1 MSSNKSLLSVSRSS
15 GDTDDLIKIPHNFFA
30 PEINVNS
37 TIQSNMNINNSV
49 FSSDD
54 HFMRELDNFLTVEK
68 PHSPVSY
75 DQFSNTLQTKFE
87 KNDIAP
93 SNSGFKT
100 RSLFNVQS
108 EDLNLQEERLKRQH
122 CEQLIG
128 ILQQKILQYQQK
140 LTVLSKL
147 DRDKDDVI
155 CRLKGNVGLDEENKE
170 LKEKLTIM
178 EQEIS
183 DTIHLLKKFQSKNE
197 ILELKIENLTSTT
210 TEMRDISKNQIQD
223 LKIRLSNSTKTEQ
236 DLIKEIECLKA
247 SLKMSQENVTKEL
260 ISKANLERDNISLKS
275 QIKTTKEDR
284 KQCLERHDLEKTT
297 LEMKQKKIFNSLM
310 NEFND
315 KERKLL
321 KELDLQRNALKNYYQ
336 TQLESAL
343 EEKVMD
349 IQEQLDHYQDK
360 LKIESEKREKHLS
373 ERAIKQMELIISKY
387 VFKSTL
393 KLVLQL
399 IINLIS
405 YFRNEEEIELT
416 VKKCAEEKDLYK
428 CQLFNASKTIEALE
442 SKLNDYQI
450 RRSDIAQTLHGVME
464 TQWKKTLEILTCP
477 SKMRNIEIESIDQS
491 ECDNNRVSS
500 MKQYP
505 MNNLSKSE
513 ENIKTE
519 LLRNYI
525 EMLLKQSPATNEE
538 VNSHTTNEKPSMSSK
553 TQHHPK
559 SHPWK

>member
-1 MSSNKSLLSVSRSS
+1 MNFNKSSLSMSRSS

-30 PEINVNS
+30 PEINANS
-37 TIQSNMNINNSV
+37 TVQSNVNINNSV
-49 FSSDD
+49 FSSDE
-54 HFMRELDNFLTVEK
+54 HFMKELDNFLTVEK

-75 DQFSNTLQTKFE
+75 DRFSNTLQTKKE
-87 KNDIAP
+87 QNENVP
-93 SNSGFKT
+93 SNSGYKN
-100 RSLFNVQS
+100 RSLFSDQP

-140 LTVLSKL
+140 LTVLSKQE
-147 DRDKDDVI
+147 RDKDDVI
-155 CRLKGNVGLDEENKE
+155 CRLKGNIGLDEENKE
-170 LKEKLTIM
+170 LKEKLATV

-183 DTIHLLKKFQSKNE
+183 NTIHLLRKFQSKNE

-210 TEMRDISKNQIQD
+210 TEMRNISKKQIQD
-223 LKIRLSNSTKTEQ
+223 LQIRLSNSGKMEL
-236 DLIKEIECLKA
+236 DLTKEIESLKA
-247 SLKMSQENVTKEL
+247 SLKMSQENVLKEK
-260 ISKANLERDNISLKS
+260 ISKANLERDNVALKS
-275 QIKTTKEDR
+275 QIKTMKED
-284 KQCLERHDLEKTT
+284 KNQCLERHDLEKTT
-297 LEMKQKKIFNSLM
+297 IEMKQKKIFNNLM

-315 KERKLL
+315 KERKML

-343 EEKVMD
+343 EEKVTD
-349 IQEQLDHYQDK
+349 IQEQLNHFQEELK
-360 LKIESEKREKHLS
+360 LESEKREKQLS
-373 ERAIKQMELIISKY
+373 ERAIKQMELIISK
-387 VFKSTL
+387 
-393 KLVLQL
+393 
-399 IINLIS
+399 
-405 YFRNEEEIELT
+405 NEEEIDLT
-416 VKKCAEEKDLYK
+416 IRKCAEEKDLYK
-428 CQLFNASKTIEALE
+428 CQLLNASKTIEALE

-477 SKMRNIEIESIDQS
+477 SKLRNDDTESIEPS
-491 ECDNNRVSS
+491 ESDNNRVSA

-525 EMLLKQSPATNEE
+525 DMLLKQSPATLEE
-538 VNSHTTNEKPSMSSK
+538 VNSHLNNEKPSISTKS
-553 TQHHPK
+553 HHPNP
-559 SHPWK
+559 HPWK